1 MLPLRA
7 IFRGPR
13 VALRA
18 PRISDAPRIVE
29 IRARSSEFLRPW
41 VPVPG
46 HDEFDVDQAR
56 ARIRRDRRDIRK
68 DRHYRFCMTLG
79 EAGPVIGRVALS
91 QVFRGIF
98 QNAYLG
104 YWIDVEHH
112 GQGLTTEAVR
122 LCLDVAFRELGLHR
136 VQAAIMPHNT
146 PSLAVARKCGFQH
159 EGRAVRYLQI
169 DGDWR
174 DHLLFAVTA
183 EDWPSLPP
191 P

>member
-7 IFRGPR
+7 TFRGPR
-13 VALRA
+13 VCLRA
-18 PRISDAPRIVE
+18 PRASDAPRIVE

-46 HDEFDVDQAR
+46 PDEFDVTLAR
-56 ARIRRDRRDIRK
+56 ARIQRDRRDIRA

-112 GQGLTTEAVR
+112 GRGLTTEGVR
-122 LCLDVAFRELGLHR
+122 LALDVAFREIGLHR
-136 VQAAIMPHNT
+136 VQAAIMPHNAA
-146 PSLAVARKCGFQH
+146 SLCVARKCGFRQ
-159 EGRAVRYLQI
+159 EGRAERYLQI
-169 DGDWR
+169 AGQWQ

-183 EDWPSLPP
+183 EDWADLPR
-191 P
+191 

>member
-1 MLPLRA
+1 VLPLRA

-18 PRISDAPRIVE
+18 PRLSDATRIVE
-29 IRARSSEFLRPW
+29 IRARSREYLEPW

-46 HDEFDVDQAR
+46 PDEFDVTQAR
-56 ARIRRDRRDIRK
+56 VRIRRDRRDIRA

-79 EAGPVIGRVALS
+79 EDGPVIGRVALS

-112 GQGLTTEAVR
+112 GRGLTTEGVR
-122 LCLDVAFRELGLHR
+122 LTLDVAFREIGLHR
-136 VQAAIMPHNT
+136 VQAAIMPHNAA
-146 PSLAVARKCGFQH
+146 SLAVARKCGLRQ
-159 EGRAVRYLQI
+159 EGRAERYLQI
-169 DGDWR
+169 AGSWQ

-183 EDWPSLPP
+183 EDWQAAPR
-191 P
+191 

>member
-7 IFRGPR
+7 VFRGKR

-18 PRISDAPRIVE
+18 PRASDAPRIVE
-29 IRARSSEFLRPW
+29 IRARSREYLEPW

-46 HDEFDVDQAR
+46 PDEFDVPLAR
-56 ARIRRDRRDIRK
+56 ARILRDRRDIRA

-79 EAGPVIGRVALS
+79 EDGPVIGRVALT

-98 QNAYLG
+98 QNAYIG
-104 YWIDVEHH
+104 YWVDVEHH
-112 GQGLTTEAVR
+112 GQGFTTEGVR
-122 LCLDVAFRELGLHR
+122 LALDVAFRDLGLHR
-136 VQAAIMPHNT
+136 IQAAIMPHNAA
-146 PSLAVARKCGFQH
+146 SLAVARKCGLRH

-169 DGDWR
+169 AGAWE

-183 EDWPSLPP
+183 EDWQAAPA
-191 P
+191 